1 MYYHTLCSLLLLLL
15 LFAYTVY
22 RYVTP
27 DSPAVLPSITNKSL
41 MELAADEGMTVERRR
56 VPLSEVG
63 DFAEIAACGTA
74 VVMTA
79 IKEVVA
85 RGTVHSVNGGADTVG
100 PVCQRLYERVR
111 GIQNGDA
118 PDKFGWMVEV

>member
-1 MYYHTLCSLLLLLL
+1 
-15 LFAYTVY
+15 
-22 RYVTP
+22 
-27 DSPAVLPSITNKSL
+27 

-56 VPLSEVG
+56 VPLNEVG

-118 PDKFGWMVEV
+118 PD